1 LGAGLVLGLGVALW
15 LELRDNCIRTE
26 ADAEAALEIPMLVS
40 VPWVVEAELGNGNS
54 NGKGQFWKR
63 KKPAEETARV

>member
-1 LGAGLVLGLGVALW
+1 LGLSVALW

-40 VPWVVEAELGNGNS
+40 VPWVVETEQGNS